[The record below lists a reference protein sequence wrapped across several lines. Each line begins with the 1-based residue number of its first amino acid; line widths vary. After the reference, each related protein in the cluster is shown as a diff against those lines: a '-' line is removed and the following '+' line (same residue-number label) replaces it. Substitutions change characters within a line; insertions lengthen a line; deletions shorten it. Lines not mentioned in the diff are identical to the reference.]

1 MQEMQGTWV
10 RSLGWEDSLEE
21 ETATRSNPT
30 QSCWENPM
38 DRGAWQ
44 ATVHGAAESDTTEW
58 LNTHKINCKYSSVKA
73 DLWGDFMYFILK
85 KSFTQICFCCC
96 LVARSCPTLETP
108 WTVAHQAL
116 QSVGFPREEYWSGLP
131 FPSPGDLSNPGIKPT
146 SPMLAGRFFTTEPQG
161 NPFRFC

>member
-1 MQEMQGTWV
+1 
-10 RSLGWEDSLEE
+10 
-21 ETATRSNPT
+21 
-30 QSCWENPM
+30 
-38 DRGAWQ
+38 
-44 ATVHGAAESDTTEW
+44 
-58 LNTHKINCKYSSVKA
+58 
-73 DLWGDFMYFILK
+73 MYFILK